1 MDNKLVNRLQKSIKK
16 VRHHLLQLIQYSL
29 CLFLADNQKQ
39 ERIETMINDLNK
51 YKKIEK
57 DLNILQDKHI
67 QLEKDLNSKLNDLT
81 HQRDELKKS
90 YDQLNEQIQYYEQL
104 QNKYEQLQEELNTK
118 NDLLKQS
125 KLENNGSIT

>member
-1 MDNKLVNRLQKSIKK
+1 M
-16 VRHHLLQLIQYSL
+16 QLIQYSL